1 MGRDFSSSE
10 FFLFGVSRSSRS
22 PKKRFSGSSNN
33 GRDKIRDKGQISEN
47 AEILIGPSVWGT
59 EIADS
64 V

>member
-1 MGRDFSSSE
+1 MGATFLVRSFFSSE
-10 FFLFGVSRSSRS
+10 YLGVREVR
-22 PKKRFSGSSNN
+22 KKRFSGSSNN

-59 EIADS
+59 NVADS

>member
-1 MGRDFSSSE
+1 MRRDFFSSE
-10 FFLFGVSRSSRS
+10 FFSSEYLGVREVR
-22 PKKRFSGSSNN
+22 KKRFSGSSNN

-59 EIADS
+59 DVADS